1 MDRAGSDTGAKEIP
15 PSHRLEIEST
25 HAEIAAGEF
34 GPGES
39 IREVVFL
46 ATSRCRAI
54 KGFRHFIS
62 LFRIVIP
69 RSVEL
74 IDSSGFSRC
83 SSLTEVIFESGS
95 HLTRINGFRRCTA
108 LSRIVIPSSVETIDF
123 DAFCDC
129 TSLVEVVFEAGSV
142 LNSIKGFRGCES
154 LSRIALPPSLQSVHW
169 RAFIEFD
176 SLHALRSVFG
186 TRVPADATLRKIKCF
201 VTYPDESLKAKRGEF
216 SLGFVWRNVFGG
228 MRAFS

>member
-1 MDRAGSDTGAKEIP
+1 LRP
-15 PSHRLEIEST
+15 RL
-25 HAEIAAGEF
+25 
-34 GPGES
+34 GES

-62 LFRIVIP
+62 LVRIVIP

-129 TSLVEVVFEAGSV
+129 TSLVEVILESGSRLKL
-142 LNSIKGFRGCES
+142 LNGFQECAS
-154 LSRIALPPSLQSVHW
+154 LRQIALPPSLGLLLRFLRVLELCGWSG
-169 RAFIEFD
+169 RLPD
-176 SLHALRSVFG
+176 SLDIAGEMKAIDCDEFHSYQPIREVVLIGSFG
-186 TRVPADATLRKIKCF
+186 ECAD
-201 VTYPDESLKAKRGEF
+201 
-216 SLGFVWRNVFGG
+216 LGV
-228 MRAFS
+228 